1 MKKHKTI
8 IIIVIK
14 ISPQQAT
21 LGRKVT
27 GTPNPRNFRIFLYP
41 SLAFILPLIIRAIP
55 EILMAPYVTGFDTM
69 GHYVPTTLFWL
80 DGRVDF
86 WGFVATAPLFYS
98 IVVFLVSSG
107 ASLITVLKIIPPVLH
122 GFLGLSVYGYAKTSL
137 VWTPRKSMVT
147 ALLATIYFVSLRIS
161 WDMLRNELALVLFFV
176 ALTLINTKSNLNPRK
191 RYLLL
196 SLVMSLVVLSH
207 QLVSALMFSI
217 IGLTIAYNFLRYQRS
232 EISRLLIVSLPAI
245 LIFLLTFFFSPKIAE
260 FRIIFGFSQTDGWL
274 SLFGFSSYG
283 SLLANVAGFFIFLF
297 LPILPL
303 VIIGLRR
310 LRDFQMR
317 AWVLLCVVA
326 ALIPMVSPSNL
337 RWLMLLTYPF
347 AFFVS
352 EALSRLGHVSW
363 GRFRISSLKV
373 VVVYLLIMVSVLSF
387 SLLLFPP
394 ENPAPYFRS
403 NVYNNY
409 VYQIPTSMLQN
420 TVSIADC
427 QATTNALLWL
437 KNNFDENATLLSH
450 RAFYGWSLS
459 VINSNQVILYEYDNP
474 EDTAKILA
482 KQGNSQIYLIWWV
495 NGQGWYGQP
504 TVPSAFLE
512 VYRSGRIAIYMYEP
526 ITKGQG

>member
-1 MKKHKTI
+1 
-8 IIIVIK
+8 
-14 ISPQQAT
+14 
-21 LGRKVT
+21 VT
-27 GTPNPRNFRIFLYP
+27 EGPNPRNHSSSPYLL
-41 SLAFILPLIIRAIP
+41 LAFILPLLVRAIP
-55 EILMAPYVTGFDTM
+55 EILMAPYATGFDTM

-80 DGRVDF
+80 NGRVDF
-86 WGFVATAPLFYS
+86 WGFVGTAPLFYS

-107 ASLITVLKIIPPVLH
+107 GSLITVLKIIPPVMH
-122 GFLGLSVYGYAKTSL
+122 GFLGLSVFGYAKISL
-137 VWTPRKSMVT
+137 GWAPVKSVVT
-147 ALLATIYFVSLRIS
+147 ALFATMYFVSLRIS
-161 WDMLRNELALVLFFV
+161 WDMLRNELGLVLFFIV
-176 ALTLINTKSNLNPRK
+176 LTLINAKSTLGSRK

-207 QLVSALMFSI
+207 QLVSVLMFSI
-217 IGLTIAYNFLRYQRS
+217 IGLTVAYNFLKHQRS
-232 EISRLLIVSLPAI
+232 KIGRLLIVSMPAI
-245 LIFLLTFFFSPKIAE
+245 FIFLLTFFFSPRIAE
-260 FRIIFGFSQTDGWL
+260 YRLIFGFSQTDGWL

-283 SLLANVAGFFIFLF
+283 ALLASVAGFFIFLF

-347 AFFVS
+347 AFFATD
-352 EALSRLGHVSW
+352 ALGKLRNVSW
-363 GRFRISSLKV
+363 RRFRIASRKV
-373 VVVYLLIMVSVLSF
+373 VSVYLLIMMSVLSF
-387 SLLLFPP
+387 SLLLLPP
-394 ENPAPYFRS
+394 ENAAPYFNS
-403 NVYNNY
+403 NVFNNY

-427 QATTNALLWL
+427 QDTNFALLWL
-437 KNNFDENATLLSH
+437 KSNLDNDAYLLSH

-459 VINSNQVILYEYDNP
+459 VISSDHVILYEYDNP
-474 EDTAKILA
+474 EDTAKTLA
-482 KQGNSQIYLIWWV
+482 QQSNNKLYLIWWV

-504 TVPSAFLE
+504 TVPSTFLE

-526 ITKGQG
+526 VNKVQG